1 MKQKLYSLS
10 IIFTIIILII
20 SIFYN
25 SSNLSNI
32 VNFSVK
38 LFINNIF
45 PSLFPMFIISS
56 LLVEI
61 DIPKV
66 LGNIFKKPMQL
77 FFKTKG
83 EGAFIFFM
91 SMITGFPSSAKYIDD
106 LMEKK
111 MLNKKDAEKLLMFT
125 FFSNPLFIV
134 NTAGNSFFKSSYFGY
149 LFLIC
154 HILGNLLIGFI
165 FRNYNQN
172 IFINDKLFLKSNLSY
187 LNNKINSTNILK
199 VLLTSIKNSL
209 EILLNIFG
217 IITFILIIINLVSSN
232 NFNIFNVMGVG
243 LTEMTTGLKYLSLSD
258 YNLSLKLCL
267 AMFFLSFGGF
277 SVHLQIM
284 SILNKRKVRYLPFL
298 IARILHGIFST
309 VFLIIFLE
317 MDKLF

>member
-111 MLNKKDAEKLLMFT
+111 MECRE
-125 FFSNPLFIV
+125 
-134 NTAGNSFFKSSYFGY
+134 GHRWSFAA
-149 LFLIC
+149 FL
-154 HILGNLLIGFI
+154 G
-165 FRNYNQN
+165 
-172 IFINDKLFLKSNLSY
+172 S
-187 LNNKINSTNILK
+187 
-199 VLLTSIKNSL
+199 
-209 EILLNIFG
+209 
-217 IITFILIIINLVSSN
+217 
-232 NFNIFNVMGVG
+232 
-243 LTEMTTGLKYLSLSD
+243 
-258 YNLSLKLCL
+258 
-267 AMFFLSFGGF
+267 GG
-277 SVHLQIM
+277 
-284 SILNKRKVRYLPFL
+284 
-298 IARILHGIFST
+298 
-309 VFLIIFLE
+309 
-317 MDKLF
+317 